1 MKLVVEKVLNSVI
14 VYTPVYCL
22 SSNFSFKKKT
32 LSLPSP
38 TSTCFVSLPH
48 VSLPSFLP
56 FIVKMC
62 SGCGNYCSPKWMLI
76 ESSFNLLTEFFFF
89 FSQRNSW
96 ITSARLKTL
105 GNIVYFLWPIPKM
118 NMSWCSVLL
127 YLRWVSWWCPHH
139 NSWKVAPPPKKTSW
153 TLFSVFNKDAFRSL
167 GCKVFSF
174 GQSELQQMVGTLKTR
189 SLAWGY
195 NLVYCY
201 LIALNTKEIG

>member
-89 FSQRNSW
+89 FSEE
-96 ITSARLKTL
+96 
-105 GNIVYFLWPIPKM
+105 
-118 NMSWCSVLL
+118 LL
-127 YLRWVSWWCPHH
+127 NNFSQTQD
-139 NSWKVAPPPKKTSW
+139 SWKHCLFFMANTQNEYVMMFCLTVLEVSKLMMPSSQQLKGCSPAKK
-153 TLFSVFNKDAFRSL
+153 NIMDAF
-167 GCKVFSF
+167 
-174 GQSELQQMVGTLKTR
+174 
-189 SLAWGY
+189 
-195 NLVYCY
+195 
-201 LIALNTKEIG
+201 